1 LKIKRL
7 YFENINSLAGKWEI
21 NFDDPVFNDG
31 IFILSGPTG
40 AGKTTILDAIC
51 LALYG
56 ETSRQKSFSEKANEV
71 MTKGTSSCSSQVEF
85 ESQGRQYRAT
95 WEHRRKKGSG
105 EFQNRATRR
114 IYEITRDKEEVI
126 AETIRDAE
134 REIEN
139 VLKMDFR
146 QFTSAVLLPQGR
158 FDEFLNADKKLRSEI
173 LEKIT
178 GAHIYSQIGTAI
190 QKRKSGEEHRLEIQK
205 EKAEMIRPL
214 DAKEEQSIERQIA
227 EQKKLAVEK
236 EKTIAVQNQRLLQC
250 EQFEK
255 LKAGI
260 EELQEKINNAK
271 QEEESNR
278 ENFSNLERAKKAAAL
293 YALVNST
300 QQQQKETN
308 DLAAEIANIE
318 KALAD
323 LDTDQAE
330 LAPRLKAAEAALT
343 KEQKTHSIAEPL
355 IKTIRELLVDL
366 RLNRQTTD
374 QKTKERSAA
383 DRDIAEKTISRET
396 EAENLAKSAAEL
408 TELEAGITALETER
422 NNLQTAAEELQNSI
436 NALAVFSSTLS
447 FEDARNKLKD
457 GEACPLCGAT
467 DHPFCIDKNQ
477 FEQQQERHR
486 KLLGQKEETEKELR
500 QANEKLEKQNK
511 EKTQL
516 EKTRLVS
523 EERRAAAETAL
534 AQLQK
539 TRDLL
544 TAELQDLSKKTE
556 GISAELEE
564 LLAKLPGME
573 KTEGF
578 DQAAANT
585 IDLQVID
592 RYGEKINGMLQKAE
606 TAAAELNKNA
616 ESLGASRRVHEENL
630 VNKQKLEKQT
640 AQQLTE
646 SRTRL
651 EEAFA
656 ANGFSGGEDWRNC
669 YWETGKIV
677 EVERKKTELAVQIA
691 SDTKSLNTKKEEL
704 ADMPAFP
711 EGEQERINGQLETLQ
726 DETGELNRNIGKSE
740 NKLKENKLQK
750 QQREELEKGISAQTV
765 VCRNWKRMD
774 DWIGGLNGYR
784 FKQFAQIITFRQ
796 LVHNSRIY
804 LLQMSGGRYELSA
817 KTGDDALLPTVID
830 RHQGSIERV
839 ITNLSG
845 GERFLL
851 SLSLALGLSKL
862 NSKNLQIDS
871 FFLDEGFGTLDK
883 ETLELAIGILGGL
896 QQHQGKL
903 MGIIS
908 HVDALQERFAAVIRV
923 SKSGGGRSVVSGC
936 GVKQL

>member
-1 LKIKRL
+1 LKIKSL
-7 YFENINSLAGKWEI
+7 YFENINSLAGKWKI
-21 NFDDPVFNDG
+21 DFDDPVFNDG

-56 ETSRQKSFSEKANEV
+56 ETSRQKSFTEKANEV
-71 MTKGTSSCSSQVEF
+71 MTKGTASCSSQVEF
-85 ESQGRQYRAT
+85 ESQGRQYRAI

-105 EFQNRATRR
+105 EFQNRAIRK
-114 IYEITRDKEEVI
+114 IYEITKDKEEVI

-134 REIEN
+134 QSIEN
-139 VLKMDFR
+139 ILKMDFR

-158 FDEFLNADKKLRSEI
+158 FDEFLNADKKLRSDI

-178 GAHIYSQIGTAI
+178 GANIYSQIGTAI
-190 QKRKSGEEHRLEIQK
+190 QKRKSSEEKKLEIQK
-205 EKAEMIRPL
+205 ENAGMIQPL
-214 DAKEEQSIERQIA
+214 DEKEENAIEQQIV
-227 EQKKLAVEK
+227 EQKKGVLEK
-236 EKTIAVQNQRLLQC
+236 EKTIVVQNQRLLQC

-255 LKAGI
+255 LKSGI
-260 EELQEKINNAK
+260 EELQAKIDRAK
-271 QEEESNR
+271 QEEERNR
-278 ENFSNLERAKKAAAL
+278 ENFGNLERAKKAAEL
-293 YALVNST
+293 LSLVNNNE
-300 QQQQKETN
+300 QYEN
-308 DLAAEIANIE
+308 DAKKLAAEIANIE

-323 LDTDQAE
+323 LDVDQTE
-330 LAPRLKAAEAALT
+330 LAPRLKAAAAALT

-355 IKTIRELLVDL
+355 IKAIRELLVDL
-366 RLNRQTTD
+366 RLRQQTTG
-374 QKTKERSAA
+374 QKTVELSKAEK
-383 DRDIAEKTISRET
+383 DIAEKTASRESET
-396 EAENLAKSAAEL
+396 ESLAKLAAEL
-408 TELEAGITALETER
+408 AELDAGISALETER
-422 NNLQTAAEELQNSI
+422 SNLKAAAEELQGKI

-457 GEACPLCGAT
+457 GDACPLCGAT
-467 DHPFCIDKNQ
+467 DHPFCTDKNQ
-477 FEQQQERHR
+477 FEQQQEQHR
-486 KLLGQKEETEKELR
+486 KLLVQKEETEKTLR
-500 QANEKLEKQNK
+500 QANEQLEKQK
-511 EKTQL
+511 AEKSAL
-516 EKTRLVS
+516 EKNRAVS

-539 TRDLL
+539 NRDSL
-544 TAELQDLSKKTE
+544 TAELQELSQKTASV
-556 GISAELEE
+556 SAKLEE

-573 KTEGF
+573 KTEGT
-578 DQAAANT
+578 QE
-585 IDLQVID
+585 IDPPVID
-592 RYGEKINGMLQKAE
+592 RYEKEITGMLQKAE
-606 TAAAELNKNA
+606 TDAAELSKNA
-616 ESLGASRRVHEENL
+616 ESLGASRKVHEENL
-630 VNKQKLEKQT
+630 ANKQKQEKQT

-646 SRTRL
+646 SRTKL

-656 ANGFSGGEDWRNC
+656 ASGFSGADDWQNC

-691 SDTKSLNTKKEEL
+691 SDEKSLNTKKEEL
-704 ADMPAFP
+704 AAMPAFP
-711 EGEQERINGQLETLQ
+711 EGESERINGQLETLQ
-726 DETGELNRNIGKSE
+726 NEAGELNRNIGELE
-740 NKLKENKLQK
+740 NRLKDNKARR
-750 QQREELEKGISAQTV
+750 QQREELEKGIAAQTIV
-765 VCRNWKRMD
+765 SRSWKRMD

-784 FKQFAQIITFRQ
+784 FKQFAQIITFQQ

-804 LLQMSGGRYELSA
+804 LLQMSGGRYELSV

-923 SKSGGGRSVVSGC
+923 SKSGGGRSVISGC

>member
-21 NFDDPVFNDG
+21 DFDDPVFNDG
-31 IFILSGPTG
+31 IFILSGQTG

-56 ETSRQKSFSEKANEV
+56 ETSRQKSFTEKANEV
-71 MTKGTSSCSSQVEF
+71 MTKGTASCSSQVEF
-85 ESQGRQYRAT
+85 ESQGRQYRAI

-105 EFQNRATRR
+105 EFQNRASRK
-114 IYEITRDKEEVI
+114 IYEITKDKEEVI

-134 REIEN
+134 REIECI
-139 VLKMDFR
+139 LKMDFR

-158 FDEFLNADKKLRSEI
+158 FDEFLNADKKLRSDI

-178 GAHIYSQIGTAI
+178 GAHIYSQIGTEI
-190 QKRKSGEEHRLEIQK
+190 HKRKSSEESNLELQK
-205 EKAEMIRPL
+205 EKAVMIQPM
-214 DAKEEQSIERQIA
+214 DAKKEQDIEQQIA
-227 EQKKLAVEK
+227 EQRKLVLEK
-236 EKTIAVQNQRLLQC
+236 EKTITLQNQRLLQC

-255 LKAGI
+255 LKSGI
-260 EELQEKINNAK
+260 EELQAKINNAK
-271 QEEESNR
+271 QEEETNK
-278 ENFSNLERAKKAAAL
+278 ENFSNLEKAKKAAAL
-293 YALVNST
+293 YSLVNSS
-300 QQQQKETN
+300 QQQQKEAN
-308 DLAAEIANIE
+308 DLATEIATIE
-318 KALAD
+318 KALAG
-323 LDTDQAE
+323 LDKDQTE
-330 LAPRLKAAEAALT
+330 LAPRLKAAEAALA
-343 KEQKTHSIAEPL
+343 KEQKTHRITEPL

-366 RLNRQTTD
+366 RLHQQTTD
-374 QKTKERSAA
+374 QKTGELSK
-383 DRDIAEKTISRET
+383 AEKDITEKTTSREKET
-396 EAENLAKSAAEL
+396 ETLAKFVVEL
-408 TELEAGITALETER
+408 AELEAGITALETER
-422 NNLQTAAEELQNSI
+422 NKLQAAAEKLQDDIS
-436 NALAVFSSTLS
+436 ALAVFSSAVS
-447 FEDARNKLKD
+447 FEDARKKLKD

-467 DHPFCIDKNQ
+467 DHPFCTDKNQ
-477 FEQQQERHR
+477 FEQQQEQHR
-486 KLLGQKEETEKELR
+486 KLLAQKEQTEKELL
-500 QANEKLEKQNK
+500 QVNEKLEKQK
-511 EKTQL
+511 AGKITL
-516 EKTRLVS
+516 EQNRLVS
-523 EERRAAAETAL
+523 EERRTTAETAL

-539 TRDLL
+539 NRDSL
-544 TAELQDLSKKTE
+544 TAELQDHSKKTAA
-556 GISAELEE
+556 ISAELET
-564 LLAKLPGME
+564 LLEKLPGME
-573 KTEGF
+573 KTEE
-578 DQAAANT
+578 
-585 IDLQVID
+585 ID
-592 RYGEKINGMLQKAE
+592 RYEQKIDGALKKAE
-606 TAAAELNKNA
+606 TDAAELGKKA
-616 ESLGASRRVHEENL
+616 ESLGASRKVHEENL
-630 VNKQKLEKQT
+630 TAKQKQEKQT
-640 AQQLTE
+640 AQQFTE
-646 SRTRL
+646 SRAKL
-651 EEAFA
+651 EEAFT
-656 ANGFSGGEDWRNC
+656 ANGFTGDDDWRNC

-677 EVERKKTELAVQIA
+677 EVERKKTELAVQID

-704 ADMPAFP
+704 ADMPVFP
-711 EGEQERINGQLETLQ
+711 EGEQERITGQLEALQ
-726 DETGELNRNIGKSE
+726 DETGELNRNIGEIE
-740 NKLKENKLQK
+740 NRLKENKLRK

-784 FKQFAQIITFRQ
+784 FKQFAQIITFQQ

-839 ITNLSG
+839 ISNLSG

-923 SKSGGGRSVVSGC
+923 SKSGGGRSVISGC
-936 GVKQL
+936 GVRQF